1 LIDAMLIGIDG
12 RPLGPM
18 KTGIGTY
25 LSEMLRQ
32 PPFSS
37 NAANIHLFSHRPIAS
52 PVNQLS
58 LHVARATYGLPW
70 YLFRS
75 HRDIN
80 RFNLGVFWG
89 SQSLVPAHLSAT
101 IPSVITIHDCVHQAG
116 WVYAPSLT
124 YNLLHRY
131 FLPRAVQRSS
141 KLLAVSSFVADEIRR
156 YYDVPLSKLEV
167 IPLGVS
173 SRFRSTNIDVTR
185 ISQAL
190 TSFQI
195 EIPFMLWVGTLE
207 PRKNLAKLLE
217 AFALLPSDLK
227 GRLQLV
233 LVGKKGWGQRKTVSS
248 LKVLSKDCR
257 VLLTGY
263 VAEET
268 LPYIY
273 AAADAFVFPSLYE
286 GFGLPVLEA
295 MAAGCA
301 VIASNIPSLKE
312 IVGKAGVTLDPT
324 DPAENWS
331 KSIAKVLRS
340 PELRRQLRASGF
352 LQAEKYR
359 WDNCAMMTYDV
370 FRAIAR

>member
-1 LIDAMLIGIDG
+1 
-12 RPLGPM
+12 
-18 KTGIGTY
+18 
-25 LSEMLRQ
+25 
-32 PPFSS
+32 
-37 NAANIHLFSHRPIAS
+37 
-52 PVNQLS
+52 
-58 LHVARATYGLPW
+58 
-70 YLFRS
+70 
-75 HRDIN
+75 
-80 RFNLGVFWG
+80 
-89 SQSLVPAHLSAT
+89 
-101 IPSVITIHDCVHQAG
+101 
-116 WVYAPSLT
+116 
-124 YNLLHRY
+124 
-131 FLPRAVQRSS
+131 
-141 KLLAVSSFVADEIRR
+141 VADEIRR

-263 VAEET
+263 VADET